1 MKGLGKTF
9 FSTVRARE
17 ILKHERLDPQYW
29 VWISS
34 RPGVYPLIPVFPL
47 G

>member
-17 ILKHERLDPQYW
+17 ILRHERLDPQYW
-29 VWISS
+29 VWMSS
-34 RPGVYPLIPVFPL
+34 QQDIYPLILPFI
-47 G
+47 